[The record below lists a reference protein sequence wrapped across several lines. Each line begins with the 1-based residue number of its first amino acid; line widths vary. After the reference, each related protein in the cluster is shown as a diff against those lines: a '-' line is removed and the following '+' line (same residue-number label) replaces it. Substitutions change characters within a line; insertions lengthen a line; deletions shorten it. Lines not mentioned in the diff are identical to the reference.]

1 MSDNWNNAAKKIG
14 GVGLAAVMAV
24 GSMGTGAV
32 TALAVDDAN
41 TTTPLST
48 SGG

>member
-32 TALAVDDAN
+32 TALAVHFRRRDHHDK
-41 TTTPLST
+41 P
-48 SGG
+48 

>member
-24 GSMGTGAV
+24 GFHGNWE
-32 TALAVDDAN
+32 L
-41 TTTPLST
+41 
-48 SGG
+48 